1 MEGDIPVV
9 HAVIQNLTPPLAP
22 PSLRRKR
29 GEDDLQA
36 IQTLSN
42 AHRWVNLTRSG
53 DRTHSASSGFTN
65 GAPGYSDID
74 SSVGQAQVQRQW
86 AIKTRRSSEAKS
98 VKSWSTGIGELHGKV
113 SHDSGSPESIWRSR
127 NPTSPFSATQGLW
140 ADDNSISS
148 LGEAEIHGQRELRS
162 SKQPPMPFARSHAHA
177 HGPNEIHPAHN
188 AQGLSYQERSFLKRY
203 MSTPRPT

>member
-1 MEGDIPVV
+1 MEEDIPVV
-9 HAVIQNLTPPLAP
+9 HAVIRNLTPPPPP

-53 DRTHSASSGFTN
+53 DHTHSASSGFIN

-74 SSVGQAQVQRQW
+74 SSVGQVQVQRHE
-86 AIKTRRSSEAKS
+86 AIKTKRSSEAES
-98 VKSWSTGIGELHGKV
+98 VKSCSTGIGELHGKA
-113 SHDSGSPESIWRSR
+113 SYGSGSPESIWRSR
-127 NPTSPFSATQGLW
+127 ISTSPFSAIQGLW

-188 AQGLSYQERSFLKRY
+188 AQGLSYQERPILERY
-203 MSTPRPT
+203 TSTPRPT